1 MKRRISTAAI
11 SGLFVLVGVA
21 GAQTVPTAEQVL
33 CESTQLARLAR
44 RISVGPGN
52 NGFFWRGGSGAG
64 MYRGLVAR
72 DPFKGS
78 TSAHP
83 SRFELQVAFDLLLT
97 ASEDRLG
104 PTRPLLPQ
112 ARLSRRDAST
122 NLVPTHLLTGDNAV
136 GVGVELG
143 LSDFHG
149 RILGQQVSLTNIL
162 DTPPEFVHQSGAGW
176 GIVQDGLASAC
187 HPFVSE
193 RDLRVYQILSRTL
206 RVDSC
211 GVFGIGCVDESQP
224 LQIGLYRATGPD
236 TYFVDIYSYNQET
249 DNSGLGATTLLLRF
263 ERDAQG
269 RLTMGT
275 ARFAVEGCTPQAC
288 QTFGPDA
295 NIFFLPPLTPGR
307 DRQGP
312 EVIFNA
318 PRLNFSFFGSGNIPE
333 TTIDWAALLAGTVYN
348 ENWP

>member
-1 MKRRISTAAI
+1 
-11 SGLFVLVGVA
+11 L
-21 GAQTVPTAEQVL
+21 
-33 CESTQLARLAR
+33 
-44 RISVGPGN
+44 
-52 NGFFWRGGSGAG
+52 
-64 MYRGLVAR
+64 
-72 DPFKGS
+72 
-78 TSAHP
+78 
-83 SRFELQVAFDLLLT
+83 
-97 ASEDRLG
+97 
-104 PTRPLLPQ
+104 
-112 ARLSRRDAST
+112 
-122 NLVPTHLLTGDNAV
+122 
-136 GVGVELG
+136 
-143 LSDFHG
+143 
-149 RILGQQVSLTNIL
+149 
-162 DTPPEFVHQSGAGW
+162 
-176 GIVQDGLASAC
+176 GIVQDDLASAC

-224 LQIGLYRATGPD
+224 LQIGLYRATEPD
-236 TYFVDIYSYNQET
+236 TYFVDIYSFNQET

-288 QTFGPDA
+288 QTLGPDA

-312 EVIFNA
+312 AVILNA